1 MSEPSST
8 TSAAN
13 KAVSCDEEK
22 HELPEIDKASISG
35 ETAGTI
41 TQKEEEEKEVTESTA
56 LLELKQQQN
65 TCKSDCNGDP
75 EEETNLEKE
84 VSEEIETKTKENN
97 ESCSVKTNSNN
108 KETTEYLSQ
117 VDQKLSKILQ
127 DLHEDLQILQSSNT
141 PATVTDDAE
150 DSSEK
155 EQTIIKDETDLEND
169 MTDSTKESTTSV
181 TAKSTEDKR
190 DSSESSEKTEE
201 KSEVGIVGPPT
212 AVSELINEEELG
224 GDSALSADQK
234 DHVAEWVE
242 NWVNPEEE
250 DNVTKGCKQNIYE
263 EKSAA
268 DERAKWKKHNDV
280 PSISPR
286 KSQKIVCNIIKRSI
300 KCLNNKMHAM
310 EGAIESKKKVSTAED
325 NKPPKTSPSSS
336 KVPQNQ
342 QNGAALPEETA
353 AASTTAVGHIRT
365 KKETVTKDEMQ
376 EDAEMSDTKISKQ
389 LLASTSRQKDSSPT
403 DLTQHHA
410 EPVESV
416 KKRKST
422 EGQLSSFGNRRKKI
436 CVDSEREKYISE
448 VVGDESKTIDQ
459 LMDKAGQLR
468 HEILYLEN
476 SAREKEMEWNEI
488 LRKRKLK
495 EEAYARLERKIHMIV
510 YMENDGQLQMPST
523 KSSLASIDWENSGN
537 TTPISREKSF
547 GSKDD
552 LSEERSS
559 DSVAPKRERTAKTT
573 SQQRTTP
580 PKTNGESSRKQ
591 NEASSPD
598 SRQIGEGRQGA
609 IVDVRSIIAD
619 HRLKHPEAVPRRG
632 RRMRNSVNIGLGAG
646 GAMVETGHNA
656 DSRPSSTESC
666 KSNPSTSD
674 SMNYKDILMQFAKM
688 SQQGEPVKVPQNYP
702 DVTLHPVAPSSA
714 GQNTASQPSGSL
726 LHGILTKAQSPRSNT
741 FSPTLARLLTAPERE
756 RNSPVTAAVASMSQ
770 QSATTHLQTYQGSN
784 MVSINDLLSS
794 SKARTE
800 ITITPVVNTPAQSHS
815 NDLIQVE
822 DADEEATMIDDRKGN
837 LVGGRDNKQ
846 MAKDNPPSPS
856 APPKCQ
862 GCMTRP
868 AQFVCAGC
876 GNQWYCSR
884 GCQLASWATH
894 SDYCPPE
901 SENSK
906 VKSNV

>member
-1 MSEPSST
+1 MPQC
-8 TSAAN
+8 
-13 KAVSCDEEK
+13 AVDTCRNSHRQTRYQAVHYHRFPKPEK
-22 HELPEIDKASISG
+22 VRDLWVRACGRVS
-35 ETAGTI
+35 
-41 TQKEEEEKEVTESTA
+41 QR
-56 LLELKQQQN
+56 
-65 TCKSDCNGDP
+65 NGDTP
-75 EEETNLEKE
+75 FNINTARVCSRHFPDESYEDE
-84 VSEEIETKTKENN
+84 SSDPNN
-97 ESCSVKTNSNN
+97 PVGKRNRLRPGAVPTIDVPVQVQPCEDLLNSRKRSALN
-108 KETTEYLSQ
+108 
-117 VDQKLSKILQ
+117 KLSK
-127 DLHEDLQILQSSNT
+127 HS
-141 PATVTDDAE
+141 
-150 DSSEK
+150 K
-155 EQTIIKDETDLEND
+155 RKRLENEQKAVDCDRKQISNDDDNDGDCSNGD
-169 MTDSTKESTTSV
+169 MSVGELEPVASTSRQADEWEVNEREEQERCTANTKEMSQETFL
-181 TAKSTEDKR
+181 R
-190 DSSESSEKTEE
+190 
-201 KSEVGIVGPPT
+201 GLN
-212 AVSELINEEELG
+212 LISN
-224 GDSALSADQK
+224 
-234 DHVAEWVE
+234 
-242 NWVNPEEE
+242 
-250 DNVTKGCKQNIYE
+250 
-263 EKSAA
+263 
-268 DERAKWKKHNDV
+268 
-280 PSISPR
+280 
-286 KSQKIVCNIIKRSI
+286 
-300 KCLNNKMHAM
+300 LNNKMHAM